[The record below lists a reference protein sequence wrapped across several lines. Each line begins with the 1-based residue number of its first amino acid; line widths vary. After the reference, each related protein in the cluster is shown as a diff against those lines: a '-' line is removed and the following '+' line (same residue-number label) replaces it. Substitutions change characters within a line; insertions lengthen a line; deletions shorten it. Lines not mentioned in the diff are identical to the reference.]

1 MIIYIGKEGKSK
13 MTMKQVTEYLDK
25 KIEKNENFIKI
36 TFYEA
41 RVTHNLTTEE
51 TSKLLELD
59 KIRLENLKYKV
70 YFTNE
75 KFTYQNVPL
84 MVKQNE
90 LLIAVKEA

>member
-1 MIIYIGKEGKSK
+1 
-13 MTMKQVTEYLDK
+13 MTMKEVTEYLDK
-25 KIEKNENFIKI
+25 KIERNENFIKI

-41 RVTHNLTTEE
+41 RVKLNLTQEE
-51 TSKLLELD
+51 TSKLLQLA
-59 KIRLENLKYKV
+59 KTRLENMNYKV

-90 LLIAVKEA
+90 LLIAVKDV

>member
-1 MIIYIGKEGKSK
+1 
-13 MTMKQVTEYLDK
+13 MTMKEVTEYLDK

-41 RVTHNLTTEE
+41 RVKLNLTQEE
-51 TSKLLELD
+51 TSKLLELA
-59 KIRLENLKYKV
+59 KTRLENMKYKV

-90 LLIAVKEA
+90 LLIAVKDV

>member
-1 MIIYIGKEGKSK
+1 

-51 TSKLLELD
+51 TSKLLELA